1 MDQETGVMDT
11 IAPSE
16 PILAKE
22 AMEHICQK
30 DNRSLSIRILTE
42 ELLQNGLIDKGIK
55 GELYSHFILILA
67 HDYLLSGRSLGSAVV
82 QCIYAVLRRGIFAV
96 DEADGE
102 EPFSVVLERQI
113 SYFADEDGL

>member
-1 MDQETGVMDT
+1 MVHVVRHLQTKTSTKPFSSVNSFIRVVIAMDQETGVMDT

-67 HDYLLSGRSLGSAVV
+67 HDYLLVKTSLQSH
-82 QCIYAVLRRGIFAV
+82 YNPSSL
-96 DEADGE
+96 
-102 EPFSVVLERQI
+102 
-113 SYFADEDGL
+113 